1 MKVETNNSIQ
11 NNKDNNENEDAK
23 SKCSEVVILDHLFI
37 QTLDLSFSDLTNM

>member
-11 NNKDNNENEDAK
+11 NNKDNNETEDAK
-23 SKCSEVVILDHLFI
+23 SECSEVVILDHLFI